1 MTPTDRLL
9 GMHCNI
15 SRRDFINGASVALAG
30 ALVPFEAALAVADG
44 VPAGLDPYP
53 PRRAGLR
60 GSHVG
65 SFETGH
71 RLRDEKSW
79 DLTGAVATGEEYD
92 LVVVGGGISGLA
104 TAHFFLKALGGRGRV
119 LILDNHDDFGG
130 HAKRNE
136 FVHDGRLLALNGGT
150 LNIESPLRYNAPAK
164 ELLADIGIDLGRFQK
179 ANEQNARL
187 YAALG
192 LGEGY
197 FFDRETWGRDQLLA
211 GAPAESGGGFAER
224 FLATSPLTAAA
235 RRDLRRIYDPR
246 QPDYLPGLGSAEKKL
261 RLARISYRDY
271 LLGLARI
278 DPSLLWFFLPMS
290 QGWYCVGPDAVP
302 ALFAWNDGLP
312 GFDGLDLEPTPDGV
326 LADLPGGQH
335 GRQRSEGGG
344 GEIHFP
350 DGNAT
355 VARLLVRALVP
366 GAVPGH
372 TMEDVGAAHIDYT
385 RLDRAGQPARIRLN
399 STAVHVAHVREPAR
413 AEAVAVHYVRDGRT
427 CRVSGR
433 ACVLAC
439 WNMFIPYLL
448 PELPAAQKEALAYN
462 VKRPIV
468 YTSVAIR
475 NWRAFAKLG
484 LHHINTPGMYHTEV
498 SLAEAVSLG
507 KLTHP
512 KSPDEPVVVHLER
525 TPCAPGQPIRE
536 QHRLGRAELLATSFE
551 TIERSVREQLQRV
564 LGGGGFDAA
573 RDIVALTVNRWPH
586 GYAYSYNSLYDP
598 LDWVFTS
605 SDARPNVL
613 ARRPHGLISIAN
625 SDAAASSHTDAAILE
640 GHRAATEVLD
650 RRAMPRLG

>member
-1 MTPTDRLL
+1 
-9 GMHCNI
+9 MHCRI
-15 SRRDFINGASVALAG
+15 SRRDFVNGASVALAG
-30 ALVPFEAALAVADG
+30 ALMPFEAALAVPGAAA
-44 VPAGLDPYP
+44 AGLDPYP
-53 PRRAGLR
+53 PRRTGLR

-65 SFETGH
+65 AFESAH
-71 RLRDEKSW
+71 RLRDDRTW
-79 DLTGAVATGEEYD
+79 DLSGAVATGEEYD

-104 TAHFFLKALGGRGRV
+104 TAHFFLKSLGGRGRV

-164 ELLADIGIDLGRFQK
+164 ELLADIGIDLERFQRSN
-179 ANEQNARL
+179 APNARL
-187 YAALG
+187 YASLG

-197 FFDRETWGRDQLLA
+197 FFDRESWGRDQLIP
-211 GAPAESGGGFAER
+211 GAPDDTGGGFPER
-224 FLATSPLTAAA
+224 FLAASPLGAAA
-235 RRDLRRIYDPR
+235 RADLRRLYDPR
-246 QPDYLPGLGSAEKKL
+246 QPDYLPGLSSAEKKL
-261 RLARISYRDY
+261 RLARMSYRQY
-271 LLGLARI
+271 LLEFARI
-278 DPSLLWFFLPMS
+278 DPSLMWFFFPMS

-312 GFDGLDLEPTPDGV
+312 GFDGLGLEPTPDGV

-355 VARLLVRALVP
+355 VARLLVRSLVP
-366 GAVPGH
+366 AAVPGR
-372 TMEDVGAAHIDYT
+372 TMEDVGAAHVDYA
-385 RLDRAGQPARIRLN
+385 RLDRPDQPARIRLN
-399 STAVHVAHVREPAR
+399 STAVHVAHVGDPGR
-413 AEAVAVHYVRDGRT
+413 ASAVAVHYVRDDHAY
-427 CRVSGR
+427 RVTARG
-433 ACVLAC
+433 CVMAC
-439 WNMFIPYLL
+439 WNMFIPYLV

-475 NWRAFAKLG
+475 NWRSFAKLG

-507 KLTHP
+507 DLRHP
-512 KSPDEPVVVHLER
+512 QSPDEPVVVHLER
-525 TPCAPGQPIRE
+525 TPCAPGRPIRE
-536 QHRLGRAELLATSFE
+536 QHRLGRAELLSTPFE
-551 TIERSVREQLQRV
+551 TIERSIREQMQRV

-573 RDIVALTVNRWPH
+573 RDIVAITVNRWPH

-598 LDWVFTS
+598 LEWVFTS
-605 SDARPNVL
+605 SDERPNVI
-613 ARRPHGLISIAN
+613 ARRPYGLISIAN

-640 GHRAATEVLD
+640 GYRAATEALD